1 MERITVFVHAD
12 DPISRSGVASQL
24 RHRPELL
31 LLRED
36 GPEHATVVFVIADT
50 LDAAT
55 ATVLRRLGR
64 TTAARLILIVADIDD
79 AGLTEAMD
87 CGVVG
92 LVRRAEASSERL
104 VQVAQ
109 AAARGEG
116 SVPPDLLARLMVQM
130 GRIHQQLLDPYNPS
144 FCALSPR
151 EIEVLKLVADGLNTR
166 EIAMRLAY
174 SERTV
179 KNVLHDVT
187 SRLQLRNR
195 SHAVAYALRQGLI

>member
-12 DPISRSGVASQL
+12 DPISRSGVVSQL

-31 LLRED
+31 VLRED
-36 GPEHATVVFVIADT
+36 GPEHAAVVFVVADA

-55 ATVLRRLGR
+55 AVVLRRLGR
-64 TTAARLILIVADIDD
+64 TTAARLVLIVADIDD
-79 AGLTEAMD
+79 AELTEAMD
-87 CGVVG
+87 YGVVG
-92 LVRRAEASSERL
+92 LVRRVEASAERL

-116 SVPPDLLARLMVQM
+116 SMPPDLLARLMVQL
-130 GRIHQQLLDPYNPS
+130 GRIHQRLLDPYNPS
-144 FCALSPR
+144 FSTLSAR
-151 EIEVLKLVADGLNTR
+151 EVEVLKLVADGLNTR
-166 EIAMRLAY
+166 EIATRLAY

>member
-1 MERITVFVHAD
+1 MERITVYVHAD
-12 DPISRSGVASQL
+12 DPISRSGVVSQL
-24 RHRPELL
+24 RGRPELL
-31 LLRED
+31 LLHEN
-36 GPEHATVVFVIADT
+36 GPERAAVIFVVCDI

-55 ATVLRRLGR
+55 ATVLRRFGR
-64 TTAARLILIVADIDD
+64 TTGAQLVLIVAAIDD

-92 LVRRAEASSERL
+92 LVRRVEASPERL

-130 GRIHQQLLDPYNPS
+130 GRIHQQLVDPHNLAFS
-144 FCALSPR
+144 ALNPR
-151 EIEVLKLVADGLNTR
+151 EVEILKLVADGLNTR
-166 EIAMRLAY
+166 EIATRLAY

-179 KNVLHDVT
+179 KNILHDVT
-187 SRLQLRNR
+187 KRLQLRNR

>member
-12 DPISRSGVASQL
+12 DPISRSGVVSQL
-24 RHRPELL
+24 RQRPELL
-31 LLRED
+31 LLYQD
-36 GPEHATVVFVIADT
+36 GPEHPTVVFVVADAV
-50 LDAAT
+50 DAAT

-64 TTAARLILIVADIDD
+64 TTAARLVLIVATIDD
-79 AGLTEAMD
+79 TGLTEAMD

-109 AAARGEG
+109 AVARGEG
-116 SVPPDLLARLMVQM
+116 SVPPDLLSRLMVQM
-130 GRIHQQLLDPYNPS
+130 GRIHQQLVDPHSLS
-144 FCALSPR
+144 FGALSQR
-151 EIEVLKLVADGLNTR
+151 ETEVLKLVADGFNTR
-166 EIAMRLAY
+166 EIATRLAY

-187 SRLQLRNR
+187 NRLQLRNR

>member
-1 MERITVFVHAD
+1 MDRITVFVHAD
-12 DPISRSGVASQL
+12 DPISRSGVVSQL
-24 RHRPELL
+24 RQRPELL
-31 LLRED
+31 LRDE
-36 GPEHATVVFVIADT
+36 GPEHATVVFVVSDAV
-50 LDAAT
+50 DAAT
-55 ATVLRRLGR
+55 AAVLRRFGR
-64 TTAARLILIVADIDD
+64 TTTARLVLIVAAIDD
-79 AGLTEAMD
+79 TGLTEAMD

-92 LVRRAEASSERL
+92 LVRRVEASPERL

-130 GRIHQQLLDPYNPS
+130 GRIHQQLVDPHNLA
-144 FCALSPR
+144 FCALYPR
-151 EIEVLKLVADGLNTR
+151 EIEVLRLVADGFSTR
-166 EIAMRLAY
+166 EIATRLAY

-187 SRLQLRNR
+187 NRLQLRNR